1 MARSERKQSK
11 NNNNANVNNRHK
23 QTDRTTKLLIVIL
36 ILFLVAEFPLVNIY
50 FIPCC
55 QGLLRW
61 IFVYSSYT
69 KVGNCNVLKCHLN
82 VQGIL
87 GMLSAILGT
96 EFFDSCYVP
105 LAEILEIIVLINSAT
120 NFILYCLMSS
130 QFRSTGRKLLRLR
143 GKSVSGTFRRMSSI
157 KLEVF
162 RTIDHRP

>member
-1 MARSERKQSK
+1 MS
-11 NNNNANVNNRHK
+11 
-23 QTDRTTKLLIVIL
+23 
-36 ILFLVAEFPLVNIY
+36 
-50 FIPCC
+50 
-55 QGLLRW
+55 
-61 IFVYSSYT
+61 
-69 KVGNCNVLKCHLN
+69 LKF
-82 VQGIL
+82 QGIL

-157 KLEVF
+157 KLEVE
-162 RTIDHRP
+162 

>member
-1 MARSERKQSK
+1 M
-11 NNNNANVNNRHK
+11 
-23 QTDRTTKLLIVIL
+23 DICLFIL
-36 ILFLVAEFPLVNIY
+36 YWDL
-50 FIPCC
+50 
-55 QGLLRW
+55 
-61 IFVYSSYT
+61 
-69 KVGNCNVLKCHLN
+69 GNCNVLKCHLN